1 MSKKIIISR
10 YNEDVSWI
18 DKYNISDYEY
28 IIYNKGEDLKEDYNQ
43 KKCENIGNN
52 QRDIF
57 EFIFENYD
65 SLPDY
70 MVFLQGNPIDHLTS
84 PIDFSGD
91 VEKLLFD
98 NLSELISREE
108 FTYIENFDNRINGSY
123 SRLTD
128 GYEEI
133 NNSWYIPATN
143 QFNNQTCRWLDFDHF
158 MNDTFKNYTTQ
169 MWLRFTPGSQ
179 YVLTKEIALHYS
191 KEFWGSL
198 MNILNRNGMT
208 EGHIIER
215 SLGLLFRCYLEPY
228 I

>member
-10 YNEDVSWI
+10 YSEDVSWI
-18 DKYNISDYEY
+18 NKYKINDYDY
-28 IIYNKGEDLKEDYNQ
+28 IIYNKGDELDKEYNQ

-57 EFIFENYD
+57 EFIYENYD
-65 SLPDY
+65 NLPDY
-70 MVFLQGNPIDHLTS
+70 MVFLQGNPIDHLTT

-91 VEKLLFD
+91 REVFLFD
-98 NLSELISREE
+98 KLHELISRDKL
-108 FTYIENFDNRINGSY
+108 TYIENFDGRINGAW

-133 NNSWYIPATN
+133 NNSWYIPAVNATH
-143 QFNNQTCRWLDFDHF
+143 NQTCRWDNFDRF
-158 MNDTFKNYTTQ
+158 MNDTFKNHSYNQ
-169 MWLRFTPGSQ
+169 WLRFTPGSQ
-179 YVLTKEIALHYS
+179 YVLPKEIALHYS
-191 KEFWGSL
+191 KEFWKSL
-198 MNILNRNGMT
+198 MDILNRNNMT